1 MTTSRPV
8 FTAHER
14 NLAKSNWSSSTA
26 RLNRESFLPFGS
38 CSLCLEIAREPVACQ
53 YGDLFCRECALSNLL
68 AQKKELRRSE
78 KLRQEAENEAV
89 RVSIAQTEEEQAR
102 AVRDFEMTQAGMSS
116 LPSQRRHRR
125 EPWND
130 RDHKEEPS
138 RDPGTELVLAGTKRK
153 ASLDDE
159 GLDRIARDD
168 RAKARKSLDDEKVRF
183 TKKQTL
189 EIAYLP
195 TDILYT
201 TQAAKPTLPSFW
213 TPSLTPQVQDG
224 KLSQLTKKAKATP
237 VCPASADDSPHPLS
251 MQKLITVHFDEQE
264 DPSIGAKR
272 RNCPSCRK
280 TLSNASSAII
290 AKRCG
295 HVMCMKC
302 AKQFLIPSGKQK
314 TSEPDA
320 FIACY
325 VCDEPISTK
334 APKEEQADADLPSG
348 LVALKSEG
356 TGFSAKGSST
366 VKKST
371 VAFQC

>member
-1 MTTSRPV
+1 
-8 FTAHER
+8 
-14 NLAKSNWSSSTA
+14 
-26 RLNRESFLPFGS
+26 
-38 CSLCLEIAREPVACQ
+38 VACQ
-53 YGDLFCRECALSNLL
+53 RGDLFCRECALSNLL
-68 AQKKELRRSE
+68 AQKKELKRSE
-78 KLRQEAENEAV
+78 KLRQEAEIEAA
-89 RVSIAQTEEEQAR
+89 RVSVAKTEEEQAR
-102 AVRDFEMTQAGMSS
+102 AVRDFEMTQAGMSV
-116 LPSQRRHRR
+116 LASQRQHRR

-130 RDHKEEPS
+130 KDHKAEPPK
-138 RDPGTELVLAGTKRK
+138 DPGKELVLAGTKRK
-153 ASLDDE
+153 AALDEE
-159 GLDRIARDD
+159 GLDGIARDD
-168 RAKARKSLDDEKVRF
+168 RAKARKALDDEKVRF
-183 TKKQTL
+183 TEKPTL
-189 EIAYLP
+189 EIAFLS
-195 TDILYT
+195 TNISYT

-224 KLSQLTKKAKATP
+224 QLSQVTKKAKATP
-237 VCPASADDSPHPLS
+237 VCPASADDSPHALS
-251 MQKLITVHFDEQE
+251 MQKLITVHFDEE
-264 DPSIGAKR
+264 DDPSVGTKR

-280 TLSNASSAII
+280 TLSNASSAIL

-314 TSEPDA
+314 SSETGA
-320 FIACY
+320 IIACY

-334 APKEEQADADLPSG
+334 APKEEQADGGLPSG